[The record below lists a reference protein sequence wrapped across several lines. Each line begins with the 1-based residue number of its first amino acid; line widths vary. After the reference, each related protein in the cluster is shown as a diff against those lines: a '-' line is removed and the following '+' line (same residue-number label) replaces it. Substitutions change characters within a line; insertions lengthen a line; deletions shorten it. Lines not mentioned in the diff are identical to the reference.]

1 MCASAEQG
9 LASLSDSCHVV
20 AKAKE
25 RLQTA
30 PYPTVQ
36 NVSCQYDDGVLFL
49 RGEVPSF
56 FDKQLAQE
64 AVFKLEGVTRV
75 INEHGY
81 PLDSTAPNI

>member
-36 NVSCQYDDGVLFL
+36 NVSCQYDDGALFL
-49 RGEVPSF
+49 RGEVPSSSISSLRRRRCSNL
-56 FDKQLAQE
+56 KE
-64 AVFKLEGVTRV
+64 
-75 INEHGY
+75 
-81 PLDSTAPNI
+81 